1 MKAIT
6 VVGIDP
12 GLERVGYGVLVG
24 GAPAAPSAPAYGCI
38 ETARGRSRAERIREV
53 YDAVSAVLDEHRPDW
68 VAVEQVFFTRNITSA
83 LAVSEV
89 RGVILLAAGQRGIP
103 VAEYTPN
110 QIKQAVT
117 GSGRAGKRQVQEM
130 MRRLLRLDEIP
141 RPDDAADGLAVAL
154 CHMNMQR
161 FP

>member
-1 MKAIT
+1 M
-6 VVGIDP
+6 
-12 GLERVGYGVLVG
+12 
-24 GAPAAPSAPAYGCI
+24 
-38 ETARGRSRAERIREV
+38 
-53 YDAVSAVLDEHRPDW
+53 
-68 VAVEQVFFTRNITSA
+68 
-83 LAVSEV
+83 
-89 RGVILLAAGQRGIP
+89 
-103 VAEYTPN
+103 
-110 QIKQAVT
+110 KQAVT

>member
-24 GAPAAPSAPAYGCI
+24 GASAAPSATAYGCI
-38 ETARGRSRAERIREV
+38 ETARGLTAAERIREV
-53 YDAVSAVLDEHRPDW
+53 YDAVSAVLDEHRPDC
-68 VAVEQVFFTRNITSA
+68 VAIEQVFFTRNITSA

-117 GSGRAGKRQVQEM
+117 GSGRAGKRQPSSARIRTSNSSSCASIRCSILQ
-130 MRRLLRLDEIP
+130 I
-141 RPDDAADGLAVAL
+141 
-154 CHMNMQR
+154 HFTSR
-161 FP
+161 FVS

>member
-24 GAPAAPSAPAYGCI
+24 GDPANRDATAYGCI
-38 ETARGRSRAERIREV
+38 ETARGLPAAERIRDI

-130 MRRLLRLDEIP
+130 MLRLLRLDEIP
-141 RPDDAADGLAVAL
+141 RPDDAADALAIAL
-154 CHMNMQR
+154 CHMNIQR
-161 FP
+161 SP